1 MENHTNS
8 VLVSMSNENG
18 DLRTIFKL
26 LIFILRDRERA
37 QITNKVT
44 NPETA
49 SLNLGK
55 QPQMHIFIHIL
66 FTQTHSQVF
75 GE

>member
-1 MENHTNS
+1 MENHTNP

-26 LIFILRDRERA
+26 LIFILTDRERA
-37 QITNKVT
+37 HVTNKVI
-44 NPETA
+44 NPEIA

-55 QPQMHIFIHIL
+55 QAQMSIFIHIL